1 MFPELSLCVNGQES
15 EYIFDVNAYESE
27 YSKIDKSGN
36 IYESGKISSSVTLVL
51 VGDLD
56 EKVSSARY
64 RRKRNKKK
72 GETVRR
78 DENLFNFW
86 PSSRSSYKKLT
97 SDTFSLRSQQMVP
110 NYFLYPYKYPE
121 FHLRKIWPQFL
132 TK

>member
-1 MFPELSLCVNGQES
+1 MFLELSLCVNGQES

-72 GETVRR
+72 ARQCEETKIYSISGLRHVQVIKSLLQILSALEASKWSQITFCILTNILNSISER
-78 DENLFNFW
+78 FGPNF
-86 PSSRSSYKKLT
+86 
-97 SDTFSLRSQQMVP
+97 
-110 NYFLYPYKYPE
+110 
-121 FHLRKIWPQFL
+121 
-132 TK
+132 